1 MTVGQKAS
9 LSLLIAVLLF
19 AALTVA
25 AFSGLF
31 NIVESNFFSPSLS
44 RGFESALAK
53 IADAAKVYHESNI
66 AKFRALL
73 DQDAMKRSFLPN
85 SSAEDSQNRAFA
97 FGKLQEDI
105 PGLSGLR
112 IVDSGGRR
120 IQFSSIPGDVIKRN
134 GLEFVY
140 RNYGD
145 PTDAPIAAIAA
156 AQGAAPSIHIEA
168 AANRFVYSLPFVD
181 GFGDYRGTALF
192 YVSIDGFES
201 VLVKEGLGNAGDA
214 PFPVG
219 DKGILLRAPL
229 VGRDLIASRV
239 AEVWAGT
246 PNQRPLSMAVSGSA
260 ESFVLFTKS
269 AGPGGY
275 LGFVVPSSAFV
286 LPSAMK

>member
-19 AALTVA
+19 AALTIA

-31 NIVESNFFSPSLS
+31 SLVESDFFSPSLS

-53 IADAAKVYHESNI
+53 IADAARTYHESNI
-66 AKFRALL
+66 AEFRALL
-73 DQDAMKRSFLPN
+73 DQGAMKRSFLPN

-97 FGKLQEDI
+97 FGRLQEDI

-145 PTDAPIAAIAA
+145 PGETPFATVAA
-156 AQGAAPSIHIEA
+156 AQGAAPSILIDA
-168 AANRFVYSLPFVD
+168 AADRFVYSLPFVD
-181 GFGDYRGTALF
+181 DFGDYRGTALF
-192 YVSIDGFES
+192 YVSIDGFGIRARKGGS
-201 VLVKEGLGNAGDA
+201 GQRGGRALPGRRA
-214 PFPVG
+214 
-219 DKGILLRAPL
+219 GILLR
-229 VGRDLIASRV
+229 
-239 AEVWAGT
+239 
-246 PNQRPLSMAVSGSA
+246 RP
-260 ESFVLFTKS
+260 
-269 AGPGGY
+269 
-275 LGFVVPSSAFV
+275 
-286 LPSAMK
+286 